1 MSVKKSSLSAHNKNN
16 NRQAIAEVNDNAAA
30 NGTKRR
36 RFGKW
41 FSFREV
47 SMEPKKSLEKQDSG
61 KLKAEIRRWAKAVAT
76 YARQVSGRLGS
87 SLRKS
92 SRIRSSSNSS
102 SSSSSSPSSL
112 QPPLASSSSSISPRL

>member
-1 MSVKKSSLSAHNKNN
+1 
-16 NRQAIAEVNDNAAA
+16 
-30 NGTKRR
+30 
-36 RFGKW
+36 
-41 FSFREV
+41 
-47 SMEPKKSLEKQDSG
+47 MEPKKSLENQDSG

-92 SRIRSSSNSS
+92 SRIRSSSDSSSS